1 MHKIVK
7 ITFTVLAI
15 VVFVIKTE
23 AQPLVLPTFK
33 SYIETFLPTKTEL
46 DIFLNKN
53 GVWGKYDSQLGYT
66 LGNSLPLEG
75 IDSSLNIS
83 TTQQG
88 GYRTMY
94 MYANRTCRINTYG
107 NSFTQCQQV
116 SDGETWQEYLAAH
129 LGEPIRN
136 FGVGGYGVYQS
147 YIRLL
152 REERTKNSAK
162 NLIFYIWGDDHVRSL
177 LRCRYMAI
185 RQWNQKN
192 ELGMKFHGNFWT
204 NIEID
209 LNNGN
214 FIEKSNPLNTKKLLY
229 KMADKEW
236 MYQNLKDDIALQLL
250 LFKNNEISDLN
261 ISAVIKLSTILKLEI
276 NWNDSLNLHKNV
288 VRLLDEYA
296 FAATKHILNKL
307 KVYAK
312 RNDKNLMIVLF
323 DPYQVT
329 NSLIETG
336 TRYDSIIVN
345 YLQSQKFNYFD
356 MNVIHAED
364 FRRFNLNL
372 RDYYARYLLG
382 HYNPTGNHF
391 FAYSLKDKVVK
402 WLNPKPITYDNTNK
416 KWIDFNGYLQGIK

>member
-1 MHKIVK
+1 MRKTVK
-7 ITFTVLAI
+7 ITLTVLALI
-15 VVFVIKTE
+15 VFVIQTE
-23 AQPLVLPTFK
+23 AQPSGLPTFK
-33 SYIETFLPTKTEL
+33 KYIETFLPTKTEL
-46 DIFLNKN
+46 DIFLTKN
-53 GVWGKYDSQLGYT
+53 GVWSKYDSQLGYI

-83 TTQQG
+83 TTQPG
-88 GYRTMY
+88 GYRTMF

-147 YIRLL
+147 YIRLFK
-152 REERTKNSAK
+152 EEDTKNAAK

-185 RQWNQKN
+185 REWNQKN
-192 ELGMKFHGNFWT
+192 EPGMKFHGNFWP

-209 LNNGN
+209 LNSGS

-229 KMADKEW
+229 KMAEKEW

-250 LFKNNEISDLN
+250 LFKNGEISDLD
-261 ISAVIKLSTILKLEI
+261 ISNVIKLSKILKLEL
-276 NWNDSLNLHKNV
+276 NWNDSQNLRKNV
-288 VRLLDEYA
+288 SRLLDGYA
-296 FAATKHILNKL
+296 FAATKHVLNKL
-307 KVYAK
+307 KVYAQNK
-312 RNDKNLMIVLF
+312 NKNLMIVLF

-336 TRYDSIIVN
+336 TRYDSAIVS
-345 YLQSQKFNYFD
+345 YLQKQEFNYFD
-356 MNVIHAED
+356 MNLVHEED
-364 FRRFNLNL
+364 FRRFNLDL

-382 HYNPTGNHF
+382 HYNPAGNHF
-391 FAYSLKDKVVK
+391 FAYSIKDKVVK
-402 WLNPKPITYDNTNK
+402 WLNPKPITYGKTNK
-416 KWIDFNGYLQGIK
+416 KWIDFIGYLQGIK